1 MIKYISFQFV
11 HISSLDIFFLK
22 SLFGVKLKVVHVIVG
37 LGVGGAEN
45 MLFRLLAAMDKDK
58 FQSEVI
64 SLTDEGQIGAK
75 ISALGIPLYSLGM
88 QDGKAKLKDF
98 MQLTRLLRKLKPD
111 CVQTWMYHADLIG
124 GLAAK
129 LAGVKKIAWNIRC
142 SRLTK
147 EDTSRS
153 TLLLANLCAKLSR
166 RAPDRIICCSEASR
180 ITHTGL
186 GYDSSKMRVI
196 PNGYD
201 LSAFKPFP
209 FARDEVRSELGLP
222 LQTPLIGLVARF
234 DPLKDH
240 LNFVEAAAILSKIRK
255 DVHFVLCGSE
265 ITIQNAKLFSWIEE
279 RGLTDKFHL
288 LGRREDV
295 PRLNAAMD
303 VASCSSF
310 SEGFPNVIAEAMA
323 CGTPCVVTNAGD
335 SSLIVGNTGYVVP
348 ARDPQKL
355 AEGWEKMLALSH
367 QERNDLGAHA
377 RRRVEEMFEIG
388 IIARQYEEVYEQ
400 NS

>member
-1 MIKYISFQFV
+1 M
-11 HISSLDIFFLK
+11 
-22 SLFGVKLKVVHVIVG
+22 KLKVVHVIVG

-45 MLFRLLAAMDKDK
+45 MLLRLLAAMDREK
-58 FQSEVI
+58 FQTEVI
-64 SLTDEGQIGAK
+64 SLTDEGQLGSK
-75 ISALGIPLYSLGM
+75 ITALGIPVHAMGM
-88 QDGKAKLKDF
+88 QPGKVSLNDF
-98 MQLTRLLRKLKPD
+98 TRLTRLLRKLQPD

-124 GLAAK
+124 GIASK
-129 LAGVKKIAWNIRC
+129 LAGVKKIVWNIRC

-166 RAPDRIICCSEASR
+166 WAPNQIICCSEASR
-180 ITHTGL
+180 VTHTEL
-186 GYDSSKMRVI
+186 GYDTYKMRVI

-201 LSAFKPFP
+201 LTAFKPFP
-209 FARDEVRSELGLP
+209 FARDEVRNELGLP
-222 LQTPLIGLVARF
+222 HETPLIGLVARF

-240 LNFVEAAAILSKIRK
+240 LNFVEAATILSKIRN
-255 DVHFVLCGSE
+255 DVQFVLCGSE
-265 ITIQNAKLFSWIEE
+265 ITKQNAKLFSWIEG

-323 CGTPCVVTNAGD
+323 CGTPCVVTDAGD
-335 SSLIVGNTGYVVP
+335 SALIVGNTGYVVP
-348 ARDPQKL
+348 VRDPRKL

-367 QERNDLGAHA
+367 QERHNLGAQG
-377 RRRVEEMFEIG
+377 RSRVEEMFEIG
-388 IIARQYEEVYEQ
+388 IIAKQYEELYEQ

>member
-1 MIKYISFQFV
+1 M
-11 HISSLDIFFLK
+11 
-22 SLFGVKLKVVHVIVG
+22 IVG

-45 MLFRLLAAMDKDK
+45 MLLRLLAAMDKNK

-64 SLTDEGQIGAK
+64 SLTDEGKIGAK
-75 ISALGIPLYSLGM
+75 ISALGIPLHLMGM
-88 QDGKAKLKDF
+88 QPGKAKLKDL
-98 MQLTRLLRKLKPD
+98 MRLTRLLRKLQPD

-147 EDTSRS
+147 EDTARS

-166 RAPDRIICCSEASR
+166 WAPNRIICCSEASR
-180 ITHTGL
+180 ITHTER
-186 GYDSSKMRVI
+186 GYDRSKMIVI

-201 LSAFKPFP
+201 LSAFKPSQL
-209 FARDEVRSELGLP
+209 AKEEVRNELGLP
-222 LQTPLIGLVARF
+222 SQTPMIGLVARF

-265 ITIQNAKLFSWIEE
+265 ITLQNAKLFSWIEE
-279 RGLTDKFHL
+279 RGLTAQFHL

-323 CGTPCVVTNAGD
+323 CGTPCVVTEAGD
-335 SSLIVGNTGYVVP
+335 SALIVGDTGYVVP
-348 ARDPQKL
+348 VRDPQKL
-355 AEGWEKMLALSH
+355 AEGWAKMLALSP
-367 QERNDLGAHA
+367 QERHDLGAKS
-377 RRRVEEMFEIG
+377 RSRVEEKFEIG
-388 IIARQYEEVYEQ
+388 IIARRYEEVYEQ